1 MGEAVEFLWSLA
13 GRVEAASN
21 VLVAAA
27 TSTRSKVPTPKLGA
41 HDGAPVFD
49 IFSSRY
55 RTSSSRGAPIID
67 SVVLYTNDTQTLTA
81 V

>member
-21 VLVAAA
+21 VLAV
-27 TSTRSKVPTPKLGA
+27 TRPFTRSKVPTKTEALTTA
-41 HDGAPVFD
+41 SLFS
-49 IFSSRY
+49 ISSSRY

>member
-13 GRVEAASN
+13 GRVGAASN
-21 VLVAAA
+21 VLAAAA
-27 TSTRSKVPTPKLGA
+27 TSTRSKVPTKTEALTTA
-41 HDGAPVFD
+41 SLFQL
-49 IFSSRY
+49 SSRY
-55 RTSSSRGAPIID
+55 RTSSSRGAPMID